1 MAVDAASTLV
11 ALNKELESRG
21 GLSTHRAGSV
31 IRTRFCI
38 LNSKPG
44 GIDVATTGK
53 QLFTTL
59 ESNGTLTVAIEDV
72 TFPDPTGNQVL
83 VKMEAAPIN
92 PSDLAILTGA
102 ADLENAEYSPGKYV
116 ATMPEPFNT
125 GSKAR
130 HGLKLPAGNEGAGTV
145 VATGDGDRAKA
156 LMGQRVACVPGNAYS
171 QYCIAD
177 AAMCLPLGDYSAEDG
192 ASGFVNPM
200 TALGFV
206 ENAKMDGQNA
216 ILHTVGASNLGQM
229 LTRICNEDGIGLVN
243 IVRKEDQVAL
253 LERLG
258 ASHIVNSSE
267 DNFMHQLRS
276 AIDDTEAFYGFDPIG
291 GGKSVDSVFKAME
304 QVAVNKM
311 TEYSRYGSN
320 QQKRMFIYGRL
331 DTGPTILSPS
341 YGFGWTLSG
350 WLLFPFIQ
358 SVGVEAVGRMRKRVL
373 ENLTTTFA
381 SQYKKRVDLEEM
393 LTKEAVTDYRAM
405 RTGEK
410 YLVMPWK

>member
-1 MAVDAASTLV
+1 M
-11 ALNKELESRG
+11 
-21 GLSTHRAGSV
+21 
-31 IRTRFCI
+31 
-38 LNSKPG
+38 P
-44 GIDVATTGK
+44 TTGK

-59 ESNGTLTVAIEDV
+59 DADGTLTVAIEDV

-92 PSDLAILTGA
+92 PSDLAILAGA
-102 ADLENAEYSPGKYV
+102 ADLENASYSHGKFV
-116 ATMPEPFNT
+116 AKVPEPFNT

-145 VATGDGDRAKA
+145 VAAGEGDAAKA
-156 LMGQRVACVPGNAYS
+156 LVGQRVACVPGNAYS
-171 QYCIAD
+171 QYCLVD
-177 AAMCLPLGDYSAEDG
+177 ASACLPLGDHSAEDG
-192 ASGFVNPM
+192 ASAFVNPM

-206 ENAKMDGQNA
+206 ENAKMDGQSA

-243 IVRKEDQVAL
+243 IVRKESQADL
-253 LERLG
+253 LRQLG
-258 ASHIVNSSE
+258 STHIVNSSA
-267 DNFMHQLRS
+267 DDFMSQLRT
-276 AIDDTEAFYGFDPIG
+276 AIDDTDAFYGFDPIG

-304 QVAVNKM
+304 QVAVGKM

-331 DTGPTILSPS
+331 DVGPTILSPS

-350 WLLFPFIQ
+350 WLLFPFLQ
-358 SVGVEAVGRMRKRVL
+358 SAGMETVGRMRKRVL

-381 SQYKKRVDLEEM
+381 SHYKKRVDLEEM
-393 LTKEAVTDYRAM
+393 LTKDAVTDYRAM
-405 RTGEK
+405 KTGEK

>member
-1 MAVDAASTLV
+1 MS
-11 ALNKELESRG
+11 
-21 GLSTHRAGSV
+21 
-31 IRTRFCI
+31 
-38 LNSKPG
+38 
-44 GIDVATTGK
+44 TTGK

-59 ESNGTLTVAIEDV
+59 ESDGTLTVAIEDV
-72 TFPDPTGNQVL
+72 NFPDPTGNQVL

-92 PSDLAILTGA
+92 PSDLAILAGA
-102 ADLENAEYSPGKYV
+102 ADLENAEYSAGKYV
-116 ATMPEPFNT
+116 AKMPEPFNA

-145 VATGDGDRAKA
+145 VATGDGDKAKA

-171 QYCIAD
+171 QYCIAE
-177 AAMCLPLGDYSAEDG
+177 AAMCLPLGDHSSEDG
-192 ASGFVNPM
+192 ASAFVNPM
-200 TALGFV
+200 TALGFA

-229 LTRICNEDGIGLVN
+229 LTRICNEDGIALVN
-243 IVRKEDQVAL
+243 IVRKEEQVEL
-253 LERLG
+253 LKKLG
-258 ASHIVNSSE
+258 STHVVNSS
-267 DNFMHQLRS
+267 DDDFMKQLRS
-276 AIDDTEAFYGFDPIG
+276 AIDETDAFYGFDPIG

-304 QVAVNKM
+304 QVAVTKM

-331 DTGPTILSPS
+331 DTGATTLSPS

-350 WLLFPFIQ
+350 WLLFPFLQ
-358 SVGVEAVGRMRKRVL
+358 SAGTETVGRMRKRVL

-381 SQYKKRVDLEEM
+381 SPYKKRVDLEEM

-405 RTGEK
+405 KTGEK

>member
-1 MAVDAASTLV
+1 MSSITKRDKAMST
-11 ALNKELESRG
+11 K
-21 GLSTHRAGSV
+21 
-31 IRTRFCI
+31 
-38 LNSKPG
+38 
-44 GIDVATTGK
+44 GK

-92 PSDLAILTGA
+92 PSDLAILTSA
-102 ADLENAEYSPGKYV
+102 ADLENADYSPGKFV

-145 VATGDGDRAKA
+145 VATGDGDMAKA

-177 AAMCLPLGDYSAEDG
+177 ARMCLPLGDHTAEDG
-192 ASGFVNPM
+192 ASAFVNPM
-200 TALGFV
+200 TALGFA
-206 ENAKMDGQNA
+206 ENAKMDKQNA

-229 LTRICNEDGIGLVN
+229 LTRICKEDGLALVN
-243 IVRKEDQVAL
+243 IVRKDAQVEL
-253 LERLG
+253 LKELG
-258 ASHIVNSSE
+258 STHVVNSS
-267 DNFMHQLRS
+267 DDDFMNQLRT
-276 AIDDTEAFYGFDPIG
+276 AIDDTDAFYGFDPIG
-291 GGKSVDSVFKAME
+291 GGKAVDTAFKAME
-304 QVAVNKM
+304 QVAVTKM

-331 DTGPTILSPS
+331 DVSPTILTPS

-350 WLLFPFIQ
+350 WLLFPFLQ
-358 SVGVEAVGRMRKRVL
+358 AVGMEVAARMRKRVL

-381 SQYKKRVDLEEM
+381 SSYKKRVNLEEM
-393 LTKEAVTDYRAM
+393 LTKDAVTDYRAM

-410 YLVMPWK
+410 YLVTPWS